1 MRCEELRRRLSS
13 HEAAGELGAAGGPAG
28 AGGVRLAGGLGR
40 AGGPGG
46 IAGLDA
52 EAESHLADCP
62 HCFAGLEQADPLL
75 RALREARP
83 LAVVPSPALAGRVL
97 SSWQA
102 APRPLSAH
110 PVLGLAAAGSLA
122 AACAAAALLLASV
135 VGSRLGDLLGH
146 LTAGLASLLAPLA
159 ALGGIVSTQLLEH
172 PGSLAGLVAVAVAA
186 GWAWTRIDVRL
197 WSGPRSSG

>member
-1 MRCEELRRRLSS
+1 MRCEEVRRRLSDGG
-13 HEAAGELGAAGGPAG
+13 AAGEAG
-28 AGGVRLAGGLGR
+28 RAGGLGGL
-40 AGGPGG
+40 A
-46 IAGLDA
+46 ALDA
-52 EAESHLADCP
+52 EAEAHVADCP
-62 HCFAGLEQADPLL
+62 TCFAWLERADPLL

-83 LAVVPSPALAGRVL
+83 PAAVPSPALAGRVL

-102 APRPLSAH
+102 VPRPLSAH

-122 AACAAAALLLASV
+122 GACAAAALLLASV

-146 LTAGLASLLAPLA
+146 LTAGLGSLLAPVA

-186 GWAWTRIDVRL
+186 GWAWTRIDLRL
-197 WSGPRSSG
+197 WSGHRSTG

>member
-1 MRCEELRRRLSS
+1 MRCEELRRRLSG
-13 HEAAGELGAAGGPAG
+13 HGAAGAPVRS
-28 AGGVRLAGGLGR
+28 GGIGGTGGLE
-40 AGGPGG
+40 
-46 IAGLDA
+46 GLDA
-52 EAESHLADCP
+52 EAEAHLADCP
-62 HCFAGLEQADPLL
+62 DCFAWLERADPLL

-83 LAVVPSPALAGRVL
+83 PAAVPSPALAGRVL

-135 VGSRLGDLLGH
+135 AGSRLGDLFGH
-146 LTAGLASLLAPLA
+146 LTAALGSLLAPLA

-186 GWAWTRIDVRL
+186 GWAWTRIDLRL
-197 WSGPRSSG
+197 WSGSRSTG

>member
-1 MRCEELRRRLSS
+1 MRCEELRRRL
-13 HEAAGELGAAGGPAG
+13 AGDGGGGAVGGAGGDGGAAG
-28 AGGVRLAGGLGR
+28 VRRG
-40 AGGPGG
+40 GGPGG
-46 IAGLDA
+46 LDADA
-52 EAESHLADCP
+52 EAHLADCP
-62 HCFAGLEQADPLL
+62 ACFAWVERADPLL

-83 LAVVPSPALAGRVL
+83 PAAVPSPGLAGRVL

-146 LTAGLASLLAPLA
+146 VTAGLGSLLAPLS
-159 ALGGIVSTQLLEH
+159 ALGGIVSTQLLER
-172 PGSLAGLVAVAVAA
+172 PGWLVGLVAVAVAA
-186 GWAWTRIDVRL
+186 GWAWTRIDLRL
-197 WSGPRSSG
+197 WSGPRSTG